1 MVVPEIRSHPNL
13 WNLKML
19 PHLDKGSFS
28 RCYEVNDLEM
38 RLSWII
44 LVGPKCHHKSPYEQE
59 FWGGLTHR
67 GEGNVM
73 KEAETGVMQPQA
85 KGCWQPPQAR
95 RGQERGSPSSIW
107 REYDPAHTLILDFWL
122 PEL

>member
-1 MVVPEIRSHPNL
+1 MVVPEICSHPNL

-28 RCYEVNDLEM
+28 RCDEVNDLEM

-44 LVGPKCHHKSPYEQE
+44 LVGPKCRHKSPYEQE

-67 GEGNVM
+67 GEGSVM
-73 KEAETGVMQPQA
+73 KEAETGVM
-85 KGCWQPPQAR
+85 
-95 RGQERGSPSSIW
+95 
-107 REYDPAHTLILDFWL
+107 
-122 PEL
+122 